1 MKTSRTDSSK
11 LLSYTNRLLIGLII
25 SLSFTLTAFEYT
37 SVNTLEVSEFDTL
50 LIEGGETI
58 LPPITYRVEKI
69 EKPQPKTKTSTEFI
83 VVEKIETLE
92 TKKKLEVNPID
103 HQHNIDQIDWNAL
116 GMTEEIIDEEEPP
129 TSAAEVY
136 AGYGNCEGLT
146 NSESYLCA
154 TKEIIQCIQANFEI
168 PEDLKFTG
176 GEFDA
181 LVQFVVDKEGNVTE
195 VKSVR
200 ANHPSMG
207 TASEKAVEKL
217 PKMNPA
223 TQRGRP
229 VNLIMTVPISLNV
242 AP

>member
-37 SVNTLEVSEFDTL
+37 SVESHEITEIDTL
-50 LIEGGETI
+50 ILGEDDLI
-58 LPPITYRVEKI
+58 LPPITYRTDQI
-69 EKPQPKTKTSTEFI
+69 EKPEPKPKTTTEMTIVENIEKVKNKTE
-83 VVEKIETLE
+83 VVIEDTPE
-92 TKKKLEVNPID
+92 PID
-103 HQHNIDQIDWNAL
+103 IAQIDWNAL

-154 TKEIIQCIQANFEI
+154 TKEIIQRIQANFEI
-168 PEDLKFTG
+168 PEDLKYTG

-207 TASEKAVEKL
+207 IASEKAVKKL
-217 PKMNPA
+217 PRMNPA